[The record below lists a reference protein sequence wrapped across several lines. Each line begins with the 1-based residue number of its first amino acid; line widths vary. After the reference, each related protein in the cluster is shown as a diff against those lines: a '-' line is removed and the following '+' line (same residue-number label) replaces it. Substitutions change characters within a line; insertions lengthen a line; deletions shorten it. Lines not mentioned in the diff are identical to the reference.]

1 MGDWGGAVRDG
12 TMQAIQ
18 AAKRTDGVRY
28 AIRDVVMQAR
38 EHAARGMDMLYLNI
52 GDPIQF
58 DFQTPH
64 HLIEAISKSM
74 KDGNNGYCASEG
86 TDEAVGAVGR
96 EARRKG
102 IHNPH
107 HIYIATGA
115 SEAIELALTAL
126 LDPGD
131 ELLVPSPGYPLYTA
145 LLSKLSAKGAAYQLD
160 EDNNWQPD
168 VADMERLI
176 TPRTKGIVIIN
187 PNNPTGSIA
196 NTETLDQIVALAKAH
211 NLLLLSD
218 EIYDK
223 LLLNGDTL
231 VSLASRAGDHPC
243 VTFGGIAKCYLG
255 PGLRVGWGIV
265 SGAPEMIE
273 LYSDAIGRLERAR
286 LCASHPAQAA
296 VAAALEGPQDHIAD
310 MNRRLSERRDHLMD
324 GLNSIDGIDCIAPKG
339 AFYAFPRLHDVLD
352 DNAFV
357 LDLMA
362 ATGIVCVPGSGF
374 GQAPG
379 TAHLRFVVLPPPEVI
394 DMAMDRLGTFMQ
406 AR

>member
-1 MGDWGGAVRDG
+1 
-12 TMQAIQ
+12 MQAIQ

-58 DFQTPH
+58 DFQTPP
-64 HLIEAISKSM
+64 HLLEAISKSM
-74 KDGNNGYCASEG
+74 MDGNNGYCPSEG
-86 TDEAVGAVGR
+86 TDEAVGAVKR
-96 EARRKG
+96 EAGRKG

-145 LLSKLSAKGAAYQLD
+145 LLSKLSAKGVAYQLD
-160 EDNNWQPD
+160 EDNGWQPD

-176 TPRTKGIVIIN
+176 TPRTKGLVIIN

-196 NTETLDQIVALAKAH
+196 TTETLDEVVALAKAH

-231 VSLASRAGDHPC
+231 VSLASRAGNHPC

-255 PGLRVGWGIV
+255 PGLRVGWGVV
-265 SGAPEMIE
+265 SGATDLIE
-273 LYSDAIGRLERAR
+273 TYSDAIGRLERAR
-286 LCASHPAQAA
+286 LCASHPAQAS
-296 VAAALEGPQDHIAD
+296 VAAALEGPQDHIED

-324 GLNSIDGIDCIAPKG
+324 GLRAIDGISCIAPQG
-339 AFYAFPRLHDVLD
+339 AFYAFPRLHDVVD

-357 LDLMA
+357 MDLMA

-379 TAHLRFVVLPPPEVI
+379 TAHLRFVVLPPPDVI
-394 DMAMDRLGTFMQ
+394 DMAMSRLGNFMQ
-406 AR
+406 NRPPQ